1 MYFYPPHSTLRLK
14 LTINPH
20 KVSLLLVDSLHCDGC
35 SSLNMNATDMVLIS
49 KDCY

>member
-1 MYFYPPHSTLRLK
+1 MYFYPPRSTLRLK

-20 KVSLLLVDSLHCDGC
+20 KVSLLLVDSPHFDGC
-35 SSLNMNATDMVLIS
+35 SSLIMNTTDMVLMS